1 MRWERCCAGPGW
13 GSDFQE
19 NSPSP
24 EPAWIPAS
32 PVRPARPL
40 SMLQSILPCLL
51 SGCPLTISGPLK
63 VPRAAGWKP
72 ANGRCRGCACR
83 RGQHME
89 TCYLPSPQGMRRDMQ
104 AAAATSGS
112 SMGPQEADS
121 LPEPCCYAGW
131 EPPVLPTPEE
141 VSLPR
146 HELGIIVNNTLE
158 ELLRR
163 GNSAELVGFCTNTN
177 ICLKH
182 CYAQRYWSLLGPQ
195 TSLRLSV
202 CSPFT

>member
-131 EPPVLPTPEE
+131 EPPVDSAGTLDVGQQPGYWAGSRVLGAGMAAGTRG
-141 VSLPR
+141 VSLQPGSLDR
-146 HELGIIVNNTLE
+146 HLQPG
-158 ELLRR
+158 
-163 GNSAELVGFCTNTN
+163 SLVEG
-177 ICLKH
+177 
-182 CYAQRYWSLLGPQ
+182 QQPGPQ
-195 TSLRLSV
+195 ARRQ
-202 CSPFT
+202 